1 MIFFF
6 IYMILFFDFFKS
18 KRKNHL
24 HMADINHAN
33 IMKNMYILVFL
44 RTILGCG
51 RRKYNQESFLKKS
64 VNSFFL
70 TCVCVCVC
78 VERRVGEW
86 EDPNFV

>member
-1 MIFFF
+1 
-6 IYMILFFDFFKS
+6 MILFFDFFKS

-33 IMKNMYILVFL
+33 SMKNMYILVFL

-70 TCVCVCVC
+70 TCVCVCV
-78 VERRVGEW
+78 ERRVGEW